1 MKGIVVN
8 CLENLVSENF
18 GTEKR
23 NEVMNLSGM
32 GADKKYEMSDD
43 IEDELVLKM
52 FANTCQAG
60 NLSFEQACD
69 VFGEYWVSSYIP
81 KLYPDFYVDVKSAK
95 EFLLKLDTIH
105 ASISTRIKNAKPPR
119 HSYEW
124 KDENTLAM
132 SYLSD
137 RDLIELFVG
146 AIKGV
151 AKYFNEDI
159 QIRKVDR
166 QSVEIN
172 FSSSL

>member
-8 CLENLVSENF
+8 CLEKLVSESF
-18 GTEKR
+18 GTEKWK
-23 NEVMNLSGM
+23 EIMSLSGVS
-32 GADKKYEMSDD
+32 ADKKYEIADD

-52 FANTCQAG
+52 FANTCQVG

-81 KLYPDFYVDVKSAK
+81 RLYPDFYVDVKSAK

-151 AKYFNEDI
+151 ANHFNEDI